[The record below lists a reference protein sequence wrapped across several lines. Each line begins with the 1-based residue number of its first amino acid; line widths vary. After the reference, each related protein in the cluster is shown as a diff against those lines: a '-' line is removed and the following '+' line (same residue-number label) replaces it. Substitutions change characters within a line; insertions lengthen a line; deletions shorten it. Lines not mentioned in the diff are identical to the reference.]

1 MARGRRIACRLGQ
14 IATAQQQQPQSSKD
28 KLRDKLKGLLK

>member
-1 MARGRRIACRLGQ
+1 LPPSGSQGAAS
-14 IATAQQQQPQSSKD
+14 APQQQQPPSSKD